1 MELVKKPYKPKAD
14 KVEKLTKVYAE
25 LKKDAPKVS
34 PLFKGVAK
42 VVFMAVLFSSC
53 SAQWHLKTA
62 IKKNPN
68 IITEKVIRQ
77 VDTLII
83 RDSVKTEHTYVTKSI
98 DTIVI
103 DNEHF
108 KTTIYRYHDTIKLVQ
123 VLKAD
128 TVTITQKYVVPSVE
142 YKPWYEKYLG
152 YLGLGLILLILIG
165 WITRKM

>member
-1 MELVKKPYKPKAD
+1 MESIKKPYKPKAD
-14 KVEKLTKVYAE
+14 KVEKLSKVYAE

-42 VVFMAVLFSSC
+42 VLFMAVLFSSC
-53 SAQWHLKTA
+53 SANYHLKQA
-62 IKKNPN
+62 IKKNPS

-98 DTIVI
+98 DTLII

-128 TVTITQKYVVPSVE
+128 TVKITQKFVTPMVT

-152 YLGLGLILLILIG
+152 YVGLGLIILILMG
-165 WITRKM
+165 WITKKI